1 MPCGCQFVFVV
12 FLVFMFFVVVFR
24 LVRPFRP
31 RVRVG
36 FTVRWLI

>member
-24 LVRPFRP
+24 PFRPFRP
-31 RVRVG
+31 CVHG
-36 FTVRWLI
+36 FQKKLLA